1 MYKDQENRSSSGVR
15 PALADL
21 GFKTAAMR
29 LSIALKYNPRWNLQ
43 PRVPRGNPDGGQW
56 TLDAGLQSATSLILP
71 VLKRGAMQVLKLASP
86 RVKRYLKRRPY
97 YWVKGG
103 ELPGEDEYD
112 RETRRIGPFTPRR
125 PQHEIYRFKNWRE
138 FRDWLGP
145 PDPGWE
151 WHHIVEQR
159 LERNG
164 RFAPERIHNTDNI
177 VMLPFDAHRCVSD
190 TMGSKLDALSP
201 VMRFVVEQRPF
212 WVQYN
217 MGLDLIEKCLED
229 NGYDLDTFRW

>member
-1 MYKDQENRSSSGVR
+1 MRDDESGRQVAAIR
-15 PALADL
+15 QGLA
-21 GFKTAAMR
+21 GYGVMTAAMR
-29 LSIALKYNPRWNLQ
+29 LSIVLKKNPYWYLQ

-56 TLDAGLQSATSLILP
+56 TLGGGLQSATSLILP
-71 VLKRGAMQVLKLASP
+71 VLRRGAMQLLKLARP
-86 RVKRYLKRRPY
+86 RIRRYLKRRPH
-97 YWVKGG
+97 YWKKGADSPI
-103 ELPGEDEYD
+103 EEEYD

-159 LERNG
+159 LEKNG

-177 VMLPFDAHRCVSD
+177 VMLPIEVHRCISD
-190 TMGSKLDALSP
+190 RMSSKIDELSP
-201 VMRFVVEQRPF
+201 VMRFVVERRPF
-212 WVQYN
+212 WVQFN
-217 MGLDLIEKCLED
+217 DGIDLIEECLEVE
-229 NGYDLDTFRW
+229 GYDIATFHW

>member
-1 MYKDQENRSSSGVR
+1 MQTDEQARYSKAIRQTLAILGV
-15 PALADL
+15 
-21 GFKTAAMR
+21 KTAAIR
-29 LSIALKYNPRWNLQ
+29 LSISLKYNPRWQLQ
-43 PRVPRGNPDGGQW
+43 PRVPRGNPDGGRW
-56 TLDAGLQSATSLILP
+56 ALDGGLQSATSLILP
-71 VLKRGAMQVLKLASP
+71 VLKRGAMKVLKLAAP
-86 RVKRYLKRRPY
+86 RIKRYPKRRPN
-97 YWVKGG
+97 YWKKGDS
-103 ELPGEDEYD
+103 LPVEHEYD

-177 VMLPFDAHRCVSD
+177 VMLPIEVHHCINSH
-190 TMGSKLDALSP
+190 MSSKLDALSS

-217 MGLDLIEKCLED
+217 QGLDLIEKCLED